1 VRRKR
6 ELALNC
12 REEPVSGAG
21 ERDEERIA
29 LRVDLVSPVR
39 IEGCPEQALVLVE
52 NVAVMLPKLF
62 DESRRPFDIRE
73 EKGDRA
79 AWQFRHKGKRDTAP
93 TWRATSG
100 LDKRGTYHLDMTE
113 DEWRVEIDLDDEE
126 HGYGLGE
133 RLRSRALDDA
143 ARERLGRRVMVTRD
157 GPRVFLYAG
166 TEEETREAE
175 RIARELVSE
184 EDLTAEV
191 RATRW
196 HPVEEAWKDASIPL
210 PRTDAE
216 EEEELD
222 RKEAADWQEAVEEGS
237 FDWMVKV
244 QLPSGAEAAELA
256 DRLSKEGYQV
266 HRRWRYLTIDV
277 VTEER
282 ASELASSLR
291 EVLPPGSEVRVDA
304 NPDDIPTP
312 VFVLLE
318 SRL

>member
-1 VRRKR
+1 MNR
-6 ELALNC
+6 E
-12 REEPVSGAG
+12 
-21 ERDEERIA
+21 
-29 LRVDLVSPVR
+29 
-39 IEGCPEQALVLVE
+39 
-52 NVAVMLPKLF
+52 
-62 DESRRPFDIRE
+62 
-73 EKGDRA
+73 
-79 AWQFRHKGKRDTAP
+79 
-93 TWRATSG
+93 
-100 LDKRGTYHLDMTE
+100 
-113 DEWRVEIDLDDEE
+113 EWRVEIDLDDEE

-133 RLRSRALDDA
+133 RLRSRSLDDE
-143 ARERLGRRVMVTRD
+143 ARERLGGRVMVTRD
-157 GPRVFLYAG
+157 GPRVFLYPG
-166 TEEETREAE
+166 TEVETREAE
-175 RIARELVSE
+175 RIARELVAE
-184 EDLTAEV
+184 EGLTAEI

-210 PRTDAE
+210 PRTEAE

-256 DRLSKEGYQV
+256 NRLSNEGYQV

-282 ASELASSLR
+282 ANELANSIR
-291 EVLPPGSEVRVDA
+291 DVLPPGSEVSVDA

-312 VFVLLE
+312 VFVWVE